1 MADTIFNKTADS
13 TLDVYKPAKVLQ
25 ISFTSAT
32 GYKNWTHNDG
42 EGDPWWSGGG
52 SAKPYQYTITFT
64 VTEYS
69 HGSHKTRETRKY
81 NGMDVSVG
89 DWIAGSQDGKCLQIV
104 SVTSKS
110 KNQPIW
116 TALAQIGRRIQE
128 CKVGIIGAGKIG
140 FRVATELEKI
150 GTKSILLC
158 DLEQN
163 TSLTNHPSMK
173 WADINEVINS
183 CDVLTFHLPLT
194 SKTENLISEKELLM
208 MKKDAVIVNTSR
220 GGIINEDDLY
230 KVLESGHLFGVA
242 LDVFRKEPYSG
253 KLIDIDRCLLTA
265 HTASMTIDCR
275 NYMEIEAVK
284 EVIRHLNGESLKCEI
299 PAI

>member
-1 MADTIFNKTADS
+1 
-13 TLDVYKPAKVLQ
+13 
-25 ISFTSAT
+25 
-32 GYKNWTHNDG
+32 
-42 EGDPWWSGGG
+42 
-52 SAKPYQYTITFT
+52 
-64 VTEYS
+64 
-69 HGSHKTRETRKY
+69 
-81 NGMDVSVG
+81 
-89 DWIAGSQDGKCLQIV
+89 
-104 SVTSKS
+104 
-110 KNQPIW
+110 
-116 TALAQIGRRIQE
+116 
-128 CKVGIIGAGKIG
+128 
-140 FRVATELEKI
+140 
-150 GTKSILLC
+150 
-158 DLEQN
+158 
-163 TSLTNHPSMK
+163 MK